1 MSPDAKKDVADKR
14 RKEQK
19 RLEKA
24 KELGPVLLVTQLGL
38 TIAGSILFCLLIGFY
53 LDKWLNTK
61 PVFIIIF
68 ILLGVVGGGY
78 QAYRQIMETIKTDEK
93 DELGKK

>member
-1 MSPDAKKDVADKR
+1 MILVT
-14 RKEQK
+14 
-19 RLEKA
+19 
-24 KELGPVLLVTQLGL
+24 ELGLGM
-38 TIAGSILFCLLIGFY
+38 AGSILFCLLLGYY

-78 QAYRQIMETIKTDEK
+78 NAYRRIMETVRLNEK
-93 DELGKK
+93 DEPGKR

>member
-1 MSPDAKKDVADKR
+1 MSPEAKNDLTDKQ

-19 RLEKA
+19 RQERA
-24 KELGPVLLVTQLGL
+24 KEFGPVILVTELGL
-38 TIAGSILFCLLIGFY
+38 GMVGSILFCLLLGYY

-78 QAYRQIMETIKTDEK
+78 NAYRRIMETVKLNEK
-93 DELGKK
+93 DEPGNR

>member
-1 MSPDAKKDVADKR
+1 MSPATKNDLTDKQ
-14 RKEQK
+14 RKEQE
-19 RLEKA
+19 RRERA
-24 KELGPVLLVTQLGL
+24 KQLGSVILVSQLGL
-38 TIAGSILFCLLIGFY
+38 TMVGSILLGLLIGFY